1 MTISIFASMYFEFFE
16 KFKENKKRL
25 YLLYSNLHVISK
37 RTVSVVIIVIIAT
50 LFFVIPQDQ
59 GCSGDA
65 RCITGIVTQVV
76 DGDTLK
82 VDEQS
87 IRFSLSSAPELY
99 EEAGVESKN
108 YLEKI
113 CPVGSRVLVD
123 EDDGQTL
130 GSYGRII
137 GLVRCNGLILNEA
150 MISESHAV
158 LSSEFCSI
166 SEFSDSNW
174 AKKNGC

>member
-1 MTISIFASMYFEFFE
+1 M
-16 KFKENKKRL
+16 
-25 YLLYSNLHVISK
+25 LYSKLNVVSK
-37 RTVSVVIIVIIAT
+37 RTISAVVIVIIAT

-65 RCITGIVTQVV
+65 RCITGTVTQIV

-87 IRFSLSSAPELY
+87 IRFSMSSAPELY
-99 EEAGVESKN
+99 EEAGIESKD

-130 GSYGRII
+130 GSYGRIVA
-137 GLVRCNGLILNEA
+137 LVRCNGLILNEA
-150 MISESHAV
+150 MISENHAT
-158 LSSEFCSI
+158 LSTEFCSI
-166 SEFSDSNW
+166 SEFSDSSW